1 MKKLA
6 ADIAF
11 AFLTGILK
19 CLAILPL
26 SLLYG
31 LSWGLY
37 FLARHVI
44 RYRVKMVRKNLRNS
58 FPEADEATLRGY
70 ERDFYRNFADYIVE
84 TIKLLH
90 ISDEEMRRRF
100 KFNNLAAIYRHLDAG
115 KSVVCYY
122 AHFFNWE
129 WGSSFPLDAPE
140 MVRKG
145 IDLNQIYRPLSNKHF
160 DALMLRLR
168 SRFGAKS
175 LAKSLALRTFL
186 QERRDGKLS
195 VTGFMSDQ
203 KPSHGDAVHV
213 VEFLNQPTRMITG
226 TEQLARRLGL
236 AVVYWDMRKTA
247 RGHYE
252 VDIIDICDDASQLPE
267 YQLTDTYAK
276 LLERTIRRQPGIW
289 LWSHNRW
296 KKLKMENDCCNYT

>member
-1 MKKLA
+1 MKHA
-6 ADIAF
+6 VGNIAF
-11 AFLTGILK
+11 TLLTWLLK
-19 CLAILPL
+19 ALAHLPL
-26 SLLYG
+26 KVLYG
-31 LSWGLY
+31 ISWVIY
-37 FLARHVI
+37 VLARHVVK
-44 RYRVKMVRKNLRNS
+44 YRVKMVRKNLRNS
-58 FPEADEATLRGY
+58 FPGADAETLRRY
-70 ERDFYRNFADYIVE
+70 EHDFYHNFADYIIE
-84 TIKLLH
+84 TVKLLH
-90 ISDEEMRRRF
+90 ISDQEMRERF
-100 KFNNLAAIYRHLDAG
+100 RFNNIEAINRHLDAG

-129 WGSSFPLDAPE
+129 WGSSFPLDAHA
-140 MVRKG
+140 MVEKG

-160 DALMLRLR
+160 DALMLHLR

-186 QERRDGKLS
+186 QERRDVKLS

-226 TEQLARRLGL
+226 TEQLARRLGM
-236 AVVYWDMRKTA
+236 AVVYWDMRKTS
-247 RGHYE
+247 RGHYL
-252 VDIIDICDDASQLPE
+252 VDIIDICDDASQLPK

-296 KKLKMENDCCNYT
+296 KQLAIRN

>member
-6 ADIAF
+6 ADIGF

-19 CLAILPL
+19 CLAMMPL
-26 SLLYG
+26 GLLYG
-31 LSWGLY
+31 LSWVLY

-44 RYRVKMVRKNLRNS
+44 KYRVKMVRKNLRNS
-58 FPEADEATLRGY
+58 FPEADEKTLRGY
-70 ERDFYRNFADYIVE
+70 ECDFYRNFADYIVE

-90 ISDEEMRRRF
+90 ISDKEMQRRF
-100 KFNNLAAIYRHLDAG
+100 RFNNMEAINRHLDAG

-129 WGSSFPLDAPE
+129 WGSSFPLDAPA
-140 MVRKG
+140 MVEKG

-186 QERRDGKLS
+186 QERRDGRLS

-226 TEQLARRLGL
+226 TEQLARRLGM
-236 AVVYWDMRKTA
+236 AVVYWDMRKTG

-296 KKLKMENDCCNYT
+296 KKLKI